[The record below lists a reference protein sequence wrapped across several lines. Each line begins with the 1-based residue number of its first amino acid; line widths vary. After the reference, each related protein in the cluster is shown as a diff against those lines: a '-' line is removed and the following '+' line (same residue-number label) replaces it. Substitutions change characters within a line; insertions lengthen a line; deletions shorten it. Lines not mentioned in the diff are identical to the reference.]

1 MRIVLEPQS
10 MPKPPTLEG
19 YNKWKSDYID
29 CLSAIDGRLAEKL
42 YLCADTITM
51 CDIVV
56 FNDLAQFLAVTD
68 TALNHPDMDKHSN
81 VKRWFNK
88 MEENEVILKHV
99 QDMRNALKDIKRT
112 IPTV

>member
-68 TALNHPDMDKHSN
+68 TALNHPDMDKHFAYG
-81 VKRWFNK
+81 KDK
-88 MEENEVILKHV
+88 QLKKINDAKH
-99 QDMRNALKDIKRT
+99 LKL
-112 IPTV
+112 